1 MKLRGAKAVHYD
13 SGPNMTPL
21 VDVVMV
27 ILIFLMLAGSFAGA
41 EHYLVSNLPV
51 RQNGGGNAAPSSVPD
66 DPPLTINVDNNSTHD
81 GYIARVDQY
90 SANDKEKLAAALTTL
105 RDKMSAIGQTPDKVQ
120 VVISPGNRVRW
131 KYVTEVF
138 ETAQSLNFSKIGFST
153 GH

>member
-1 MKLRGAKAVHYD
+1 MRLKGAKAVHYE

-41 EHYLVSNLPV
+41 EHYLVSNLPF
-51 RQNGGGNAAPSSVPD
+51 RQNGGGNAAPNAVPD
-66 DPPLTINVDNNSTHD
+66 DPPLTINVDNNATHD
-81 GYIARVDQY
+81 GYIARVDQF
-90 SANDKEKLAAALTTL
+90 SATDEDKLAAILTSL
-105 RDKMSAIGQTPDKVQ
+105 RDKMAAIGQTPDKVQ
-120 VVISPGNRVRW
+120 VVISPGRGVKY

-138 ETAQSLNFSKIGFST
+138 EAAQSVNFAKIGFST

>member
-1 MKLRGAKAVHYD
+1 MRLKGAKAVHYE

-41 EHYLVSNLPV
+41 EHYLVSNLPF
-51 RQNGGGNAAPSSVPD
+51 RQNGGGNTAPNAVPD
-66 DPPLTINVDNNSTHD
+66 DPPLTINVDNNATHD
-81 GYIARVDQY
+81 GYIARVDQF
-90 SANDKEKLAAALTTL
+90 SATDEDKLAAVLTTL
-105 RDKMSAIGQTPDKVQ
+105 RNKMAAIGQTPDKVQ
-120 VVISPGNRVRW
+120 VVISPGQGVKY

-138 ETAQSLNFSKIGFST
+138 EAAQSVNFAKIGFST

>member
-1 MKLRGAKAVHYD
+1 MKLKGAKSVHYD

-41 EHYLVSNLPV
+41 EHYLVSNLPF
-51 RQNGGGNAAPSSVPD
+51 RKNGGGDATPSAVPD
-66 DPPLTINVDNNSTHD
+66 DPPLTINVDNNATHD

-90 SANDKEKLAAALTTL
+90 AATDEEQLAADLASL
-105 RDKMSAIGQTPDKVQ
+105 RDKMAAIGQTPDKVQ
-120 VVISPGNRVRW
+120 VVISPGHGVKY

-138 ETAQSLNFSKIGFST
+138 EAAQSVNFKKIGFST

>member
-51 RQNGGGNAAPSSVPD
+51 RQNGGGNAAPSAVPD
-66 DPPLTINVDNNSTHD
+66 DPPLTISVDNNATQD
-81 GYIARVDQY
+81 GYVAHIDQY
-90 SANDKEKLAAALTTL
+90 SASDKEKLAAVLTAQ

-120 VVISPGNRVRW
+120 VVISPGNHVRW

-138 ETAQSLNFSKIGFST
+138 ETAQGLNFNKIGFST

>member
-1 MKLRGAKAVHYD
+1 MKLKGAKAVHYE

-41 EHYLVSNLPV
+41 EHYLVSNLPF
-51 RQNGGGNAAPSSVPD
+51 RQNGGGNSSPSAVPD
-66 DPPLTINVDNNSTHD
+66 DPPLTINVDNNATHD
-81 GYIARVDQY
+81 GYIARVDQF
-90 SANDKEKLAAALTTL
+90 AATDEEKLQGALISL
-105 RDKMSAIGQTPDKVQ
+105 RDKMAAIGQTPDKVQ
-120 VVISPGNRVRW
+120 VVISPGRGVKY

-138 ETAQSLNFSKIGFST
+138 EAAQSVNFKKIGFST